1 MDSSGSRSTD
11 MVFRQLKS
19 AGNIRLFVVGFS
31 LYAYMSEYHC
41 LFQHSATQANA
52 SAAYSV
58 YKRQWFFYALFW

>member
-19 AGNIRLFVVGFS
+19 AGNIR